1 MQKKPPIFAHVG
13 RPLVAILIL
22 IIPLIITGHED
33 WVVTG
38 LKVFLGFSALIVI
51 HELGHF
57 LVAKKSG
64 VLVEEFGWGL
74 PPRIWGKKIGE
85 TLYSLNWLPIGGFVK
100 LHGETAEDKVVYPER
115 AFANKSALKK
125 IAISVAGIIMN
136 FLFAILCFAIVYSI
150 NGIDTGVVNVKII
163 SVTND
168 TPAAAA
174 GIVSGDII
182 KKVADKTVANGD
194 EFKSELAKYLD
205 KPVNLEVLRSDK
217 TLDLQVTPRS
227 HPPKDQGA
235 LGVEIGDF
243 PIIYYPPVWQRP
255 FVGAW
260 YGLKQTVDITKAVFL
275 GLGGAAKSV
284 SQGQA
289 PQHLVGAVGIFSLF
303 IEFAKLGILPLLNLM
318 GIISVNLAVVNILP
332 IPPLDGSRILLTT
345 VEGLTK
351 KKMTPSLEG
360 KVYTA
365 GFVFMIALMLLIT
378 AKEIPALIKS
388 GSLNNFVQ
396 SLITK

>member
-1 MQKKPPIFAHVG
+1 MPILST
-13 RPLVAILIL
+13 LVIA
-22 IIPLIITGHED
+22 
-33 WVVTG
+33 
-38 LKVFLGFSALIVI
+38 LKVLLGFSALIII

-115 AFANKSALKK
+115 AFANKSPLKK
-125 IAISVAGIIMN
+125 IAISLAGIIMN
-136 FLFAILCFAIVYSI
+136 FLFAVLCFAVVYSI

-163 SVTND
+163 AVANN
-168 TPAAAA
+168 TPAATA
-174 GIVSGDII
+174 GMVSGDLV
-182 KKVADKTVANGD
+182 KKVADKTVASGD
-194 EFKSELAKYLD
+194 EFKSELSKYLD
-205 KPVNLEVLRSDK
+205 KPVTLEVLRGDK
-217 TLDLQVTPRS
+217 TVDLKVTPRS
-227 HPPKDQGA
+227 HPPEGQGA

-243 PIIYYPPVWQRP
+243 PVIYYPPVWQRP

-260 YGLKQTVDITKAVFL
+260 FGLKEAVIMTKAVFL

-303 IEFAKLGILPLLNLM
+303 IEFAKLGLLPLLNLM
-318 GIISVNLAVVNILP
+318 GVISVNLAVVNILP
-332 IPPLDGSRILLTT
+332 IPPLDGSRILLT
-345 VEGLTK
+345 VIEAITK
-351 KKMTPSLEG
+351 KKMTPSLES

-365 GFVFMIALMLLIT
+365 GFIFMIALMLLIT
-378 AKEIPALIKS
+378 GREIPALIKS
-388 GSLNNFVQ
+388 GSINNFVQ
-396 SLITK
+396 TLITK